1 MLTWTIAIRYDGGG
15 NNSRIPKW
23 YLLCALSITY
33 PIRCEYEIECSIT
46 FKLYIIKNTIVI
58 LRTTVTMQH
67 GTAFW
72 GAYHADDA
80 LAFVH
85 DTSITAQDA

>member
-1 MLTWTIAIRYDGGG
+1 
-15 NNSRIPKW
+15 
-23 YLLCALSITY
+23 
-33 PIRCEYEIECSIT
+33 
-46 FKLYIIKNTIVI
+46 
-58 LRTTVTMQH
+58 MQH